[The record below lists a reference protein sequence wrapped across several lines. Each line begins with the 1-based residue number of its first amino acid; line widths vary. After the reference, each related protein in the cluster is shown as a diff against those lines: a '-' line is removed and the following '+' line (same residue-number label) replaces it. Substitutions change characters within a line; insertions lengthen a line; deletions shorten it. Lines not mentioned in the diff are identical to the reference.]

1 MVGGA
6 QGLTVALAAGA
17 LLAASAV
24 PAQTMTVEGS
34 CRDGQPHGAY
44 ELKGPKGEVRAVG
57 AFARGQRTGSFL
69 FWSSTGAR
77 LAQLPFDED
86 QLSGTLAL
94 WYPPARPGG
103 EATRKLEAVYARG
116 RLAGLK
122 RSWYP
127 DGRARAEFR
136 YDDGVLVAAR
146 AYTPKGAPLPDAEAR
161 AMAAR
166 DLASDDE
173 YYATL
178 DATVRANLPRCEPA
192 SDRLEKG

>member
-6 QGLTVALAAGA
+6 QGLSIALAAAA
-17 LLAASAV
+17 LMLATAPS
-24 PAQTMTVEGS
+24 AQTLTVEGS

-44 ELKGPKGEVRAVG
+44 ELRGPKGEVRVVG

-69 FWSSTGAR
+69 FWSSAGAR
-77 LAQLPFDED
+77 IAQLPFDED
-86 QLSGTLAL
+86 RLSGTLAL
-94 WYPPARPGG
+94 WYAPVRAGA

-116 RLAGLK
+116 RLAGVK

-127 DGRARAEFR
+127 DGRARGEFR
-136 YDDGVLVAAR
+136 YEEGTLVAAR
-146 AYTPKGAPLPDAEAR
+146 AFAPSGAPLSEAEAQ

-166 DLASDDE
+166 DLKSDDE
-173 YYATL
+173 FYATL
-178 DATVRANLPRCEPA
+178 AATVRANLPRCEPA